1 MYISLESRVQLI
13 RENQEPKLVLLD
25 TQLKLGTTQNFNT
38 KKLLAYESESGLIH
52 AYVLER
58 SDQDPTK
65 FTIIK
70 TYSRN
75 IYSTGSSDVEAT
87 SIAKFVEGKIP
98 FYIIQK
104 GVNQDSYVFY
114 DKDHSEIVAMPE
126 VISFV
131 PLLTTGIH
139 YQLKK
144 GIHVMYLL
152 KQGFVIITKGK
163 WVVITSHRKMNMV
176 HIKEVD
182 KNNVVVMD
190 NLAIDNFKMRTDISS
205 ALKTLD
211 TVDSVV
217 TYLKKQLAFSVI

>member
-1 MYISLESRVQLI
+1 MKIQPSDRVQLI
-13 RENQEPKLVLLD
+13 YENQEPKLVLLD
-25 TQLKLGTTQNFNT
+25 VHLKLGTTQNFNT

-65 FTIIK
+65 FMIIK
-70 TYSRN
+70 TYFRN

-104 GVNQDSYVFY
+104 VANQDSHIFY
-114 DKDHSEIVAMPE
+114 DRDHNEIVTMPE
-126 VISFV
+126 VIPFV
-131 PLLTTGIH
+131 SLLTTGIH
-139 YQLKK
+139 YQLK
-144 GIHVMYLL
+144 GISVMYLL

-163 WVVITSHRKMNMV
+163 WVAITSHRKMNMIS
-176 HIKEVD
+176 IKEAD

-190 NLAIDNFKMRTDISS
+190 NLAIDKFKMRNDISS
-205 ALKTLD
+205 ALKKLD
-211 TVDSVV
+211 TVDSVIA
-217 TYLKKQLAFSVI
+217 YLKKQLAFSVI

>member
-1 MYISLESRVQLI
+1 MQILPEDRVKLI
-13 RENQEPKLVLLD
+13 YENQEPKLVLLD
-25 TQLKLGTTQNFNT
+25 THLKLGTAQNFNT

-75 IYSTGSSDVEAT
+75 IYSTGLSDVEAT
-87 SIAKFVEGKIP
+87 SIAKFIEGKIP
-98 FYIIQK
+98 FYIIQI
-104 GVNQDSYVFY
+104 GANQDTYVFY
-114 DKDHSEIVAMPE
+114 DRDHNEIVIIPE
-126 VISFV
+126 VIPFV
-131 PLLTTGIH
+131 SLLTTGIH
-139 YQLKK
+139 YQLK
-144 GIHVMYLL
+144 GISVMYLL

-163 WVVITSHRKMNMV
+163 WVAITSHRKMNMIS
-176 HIKEVD
+176 IKGAD

-190 NLAIDNFKMRTDISS
+190 NLAIDKFKMRTDISS
-205 ALKTLD
+205 ALKKLD

-217 TYLKKQLAFSVI
+217 AYLKKQLAFSVI

>member
-104 GVNQDSYVFY
+104 VTNQDSYVFY
-114 DKDHSEIVAMPE
+114 DRDHNEIVAMPE
-126 VISFV
+126 VISFM

-139 YQLKK
+139 YQLR
-144 GIHVMYLL
+144 GISVMYLL

-163 WVVITSHRKMNMV
+163 WVVITSHRKMNMIS
-176 HIKEVD
+176 IKEAD